1 MKLIDLT
8 HIITEG
14 MPVYPGTEAP
24 ILAPAN
30 TIPVDGF
37 QEKKITM
44 YSHTG
49 THMDA
54 PAHLVPGAATLDQL
68 PLDTFYGR
76 ACVLD
81 FPTKNE
87 PLLIHEKSI
96 VGNDFLLLR
105 CGWDKKWGTGE
116 YFVTEDKISEL
127 QERDYYPMRI
137 LVRDING
144 DGKNDVI
151 TVKNK
156 RFSEMISFR
165 KFTQGEIEIRSWD
178 GIGLAVYWRTRKLS
192 GYLSDFAI
200 GDFDNDG
207 KDELVATLVMK
218 TGSVVL
224 TDAKS
229 KVIAYELQ

>member
-1 MKLIDLT
+1 MKLVDLT

-116 YFVTEDKISEL
+116 YFTGYPALDVETATWLTSLGLKGIGVDVISVDPVDSSDL
-127 QERDYYPMRI
+127 PNHRI
-137 LVRDING
+137 LLAAGI
-144 DGKNDVI
+144 VI
-151 TVKNK
+151 IENLTNLSLLPGNPF
-156 RFSEMISFR
+156 RFSCFPLRIHDA
-165 KFTQGEIEIRSWD
+165 D
-178 GIGLAVYWRTRKLS
+178 GSPVRAV
-192 GYLSDFAI
+192 A
-200 GDFDNDG
+200 
-207 KDELVATLVMK
+207 ELL
-218 TGSVVL
+218 
-224 TDAKS
+224 
-229 KVIAYELQ
+229 